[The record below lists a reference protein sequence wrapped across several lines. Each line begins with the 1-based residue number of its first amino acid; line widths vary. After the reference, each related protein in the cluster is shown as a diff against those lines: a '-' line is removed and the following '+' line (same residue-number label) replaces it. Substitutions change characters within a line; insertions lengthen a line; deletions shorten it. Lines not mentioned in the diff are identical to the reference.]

1 MFFNNH
7 YCQFNSYFSQKF
19 CEQVINFVDEKNLM
33 KAVVGKDRQQDLNI
47 RDSYTHFLNED
58 WINKEIFFLVQETN
72 KAIRNFDISFA
83 EHVQFTKYQLNQ
95 YYGWHSDDNHAY
107 KNKDRKLSV
116 IISLNDS
123 KNYTGGDV
131 LLKDMS
137 AISENEVFKCD
148 QLKNTGTVIVFPSLI
163 LHKVMP
169 ITSGTRY
176 SLVNWIVGD
185 QFK

>member
-1 MFFNNH
+1 MFFKYH
-7 YCQFNSYFSQKF
+7 YSAFDSYFSRNF
-19 CEQVINFVDEKNLM
+19 CEQVIKLVDEKNLM
-33 KAVVGKDRQQDLNI
+33 KAVVGKRKKMNLNI

-58 WINKEIFFLVQETN
+58 WINKEIYFLVQKAN
-72 KAIRNFDISFA
+72 KDIWNFNISFA

-95 YYGWHSDDNHAY
+95 YYNWHSDDNHGF

-137 AISENEVFKCD
+137 AVSENEVFKCD
-148 QLKNTGTVIVFPSLI
+148 ELKNAGTVIVFPSLV

-185 QFK
+185 KFK